1 MQFKPMDRLIVKS
14 LNIPGLVT
22 TGKTTLYF
30 IREHPKNIIEATPD
44 NPDQDDHVLINF
56 FDILYAY
63 DVETEFLKYE
73 YNMERAL

>member
-44 NPDQDDHVLINF
+44 NPDKEDHILINF

-63 DVETEFLKYE
+63 DVEIGSLKYQ
-73 YNMERAL
+73 YKMERAL